1 MSHFCLS
8 FIIPSSES
16 LDIGIEVRV
25 TSDPRMIKGA
35 KGKGEALERGIHAY
49 CYKSMAGDVM
59 DPRGEYN
66 AVTFLSHSDP

>member
-25 TSDPRMIKGA
+25 TSDPRLIKGA
-35 KGKGEALERGIHAY
+35 KGKREEFMLTVINPWLVMSWTLEENI
-49 CYKSMAGDVM
+49 M
-59 DPRGEYN
+59 
-66 AVTFLSHSDP
+66 LSLS